1 MDAESIIQKPFF
13 SAQRLRRPC
22 TIWPVCV
29 HNACGLDAQP
39 PTAYSQNQSLSGM
52 IRKIVEERIQE
63 ENDLQTMKE
72 ALADYQVDGKV
83 YSLLHVKREFGI
95 Q

>member
-1 MDAESIIQKPFF
+1 MILSLKLNEEELKRFKKFANMK
-13 SAQRLRRPC
+13 
-22 TIWPVCV
+22 
-29 HNACGLDAQP
+29 
-39 PTAYSQNQSLSGM
+39 NQSLSGM
-52 IRKIVEERIQE
+52 IRKVVEERIQE

>member
-1 MDAESIIQKPFF
+1 MILSLKLNEEELKRFKKFA
-13 SAQRLRRPC
+13 
-22 TIWPVCV
+22 
-29 HNACGLDAQP
+29 NM
-39 PTAYSQNQSLSGM
+39 QNQSLSGM
-52 IRKIVEERIQE
+52 IRKVVEERIQE
-63 ENDLQTMKE
+63 ESDLQTMKE

>member
-1 MDAESIIQKPFF
+1 MILSLKLNEEELKRFKKFA
-13 SAQRLRRPC
+13 
-22 TIWPVCV
+22 
-29 HNACGLDAQP
+29 NM
-39 PTAYSQNQSLSGM
+39 QNQSLSGM
-52 IRKIVEERIQE
+52 IRKVVEERIQE